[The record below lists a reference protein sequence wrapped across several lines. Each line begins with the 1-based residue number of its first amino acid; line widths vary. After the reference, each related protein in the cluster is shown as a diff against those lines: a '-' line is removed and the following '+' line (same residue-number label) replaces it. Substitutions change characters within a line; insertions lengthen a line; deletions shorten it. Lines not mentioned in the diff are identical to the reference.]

1 MSQIRDS
8 RAVRLLR
15 ALAISPGTLGPRGA
29 ALYWFQWLGVPLERS
44 ESVNTLRARRA
55 DHPLYARPG
64 TTDAYVFRQ
73 IFLEREYACIDD
85 ANDVHLVVDCGA
97 NVGYSSAYF
106 LSRYPD
112 THVIAVEPDE
122 GNFAM
127 LQRNTASYGDRVTI
141 RRAGVWSHPGTLVM
155 HDGSFRK
162 GREWTRQVREA
173 QPGDD
178 DGLPAVDVETLLR
191 ESGYERISILKI
203 DIEGAEAIVFS
214 EGYEGWLSKVDTLVI
229 ELHDDS
235 PFGNCSQVFSQAI
248 SGQAFTISR
257 AGELTVCR
265 RTQAR
270 LP

>member
-1 MSQIRDS
+1 MNQIRDS

-29 ALYWFQWLGVPLERS
+29 ALYWSQWLGVSLERS
-44 ESVNTLRARRA
+44 DSVNTLRARRS
-55 DHPLYARPG
+55 DYPLFARPG

-85 ANDVHLVVDCGA
+85 ANDVQLVVDCGA

-106 LSRYPD
+106 LSRYPE

-127 LQRNTASYGDRVTI
+127 LQRNMASYGDRVTT
-141 RRAGVWSHPGTLVM
+141 RRAGVWSHPGTLVI

-173 QPGDD
+173 QPGDA

-235 PFGNCSQVFSQAI
+235 PFGNCSHVFSQAI
-248 SGQAFTISR
+248 AGQAFTVSR

-265 RTQAR
+265 RT
-270 LP
+270 